1 MAKVCTVCH
10 ARKRLLTT
18 AGMSANLVKADC
30 DRDSEDLRPQAT
42 SAATPMLVKVED
54 KLVQPDALVR
64 RVLVSNGAAGLF
76 PGGLVADKCDSRG
89 VSGSHRE

>member
-1 MAKVCTVCH
+1 MRGLAK
-10 ARKRLLTT
+10 
-18 AGMSANLVKADC
+18 AGMEMRAGQSGWRRLTVIATVKI
-30 DRDSEDLRPQAT
+30 LRPQAT

>member
-1 MAKVCTVCH
+1 
-10 ARKRLLTT
+10 
-18 AGMSANLVKADC
+18 MSANLVKADC
-30 DRDSEDLRPQAT
+30 DRDSEDLRLQAT
-42 SAATPMLVKVED
+42 SAATPMLAKVED